1 MTWKGTLCHPN
12 CEFVNEQLDYF
23 ISDMV
28 IVLGNFDAVA
38 LIDTLCKRRGRTWQ
52 VRRVFHK
59 V

>member
-38 LIDTLCKRRGRTWQ
+38 LCADLGRRLNKQ
-52 VRRVFHK
+52 VRN
-59 V
+59 